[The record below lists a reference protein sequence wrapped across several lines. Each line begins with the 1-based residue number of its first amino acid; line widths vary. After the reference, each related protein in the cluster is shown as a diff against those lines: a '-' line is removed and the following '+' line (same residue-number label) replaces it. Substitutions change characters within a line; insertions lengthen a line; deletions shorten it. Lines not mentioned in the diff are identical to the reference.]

1 MSNQYENITKR
12 GYMLDEV
19 TSALIKSLRRGLEE
33 EALFW
38 GLEIEE
44 SGYYRYIWKRLL
56 IFATEDVGLID
67 PDAIVRI
74 NALAQAYETIK
85 KNQNKKIPVEGDL
98 LAMAILYL
106 ARAPK
111 NREVDEFKNHIEKRK
126 KDGWKPEAPDF
137 ALDVHTRRGRKA
149 GKTEADWWK
158 EGAEIKGKKGTS
170 KYSPENERRRKAS
183 NSREIPK

>member
-1 MSNQYENITKR
+1 MSDKYENKTKR

-19 TSALIKSLRRGLEE
+19 TSALIKSLRRGMEE
-33 EALFW
+33 ESLFW
-38 GLEIEE
+38 AQEIEE
-44 SGYYRYIWKRLL
+44 SGYWKYIWKRLL
-56 IFATEDVGLID
+56 IFCAEDVGMAD
-67 PDAIVRI
+67 PDGIVRV
-74 NALAQAYETIK
+74 NALAQTYETIR
-85 KNQNKKIPVEGDL
+85 KNQQKGVPVEGDL
-98 LAMAILYL
+98 LAMAVLYL

-126 KDGWKPEAPDF
+126 REGWRPEVPDF

-170 KYSPENERRRKAS
+170 KYSPEQ
-183 NSREIPK
+183 